1 MGAPRP
7 CGSQKDGRGA
17 RATENPTEIG
27 LSDIGVIA
35 IGRNEG
41 ERLRRCLESVVGMG
55 LSVIYVDSNSTD
67 GSVDL
72 ARSLGADVVELDMS
86 LPFSAARARN
96 AGFER
101 FIQSN
106 PNARYV
112 QFVDGDCEVVAGW
125 IDRARTELDL
135 RSDVA
140 VVCGRRRERS
150 PQASIYNRLAD
161 LEWDTPIGEAQS
173 CGGDAMMRVEAFRS
187 AGGFD
192 PSVSAGEEPELC
204 QRLRQAGWKVLRID
218 AEMTLHDSAMLHFS
232 QWWRRAVRSGYGSA
246 DVASRF
252 GNDGLFA
259 SQVRSARLW
268 ALGWPSSVL
277 LAGILVALLAGMKWG
292 LIAAAVLALALP
304 AQMLRIAIRSRGRTG
319 SLSDALSLGI
329 LTMLGKWAGLWGEIR
344 YHRDRR
350 SGRNTRL
357 IDYKSAVKRAG
368 KMKDP
373 DWQADLDRLPPRPML
388 KEQSAWALWVYR
400 FGRRNDRL
408 PSGIRKKVADRLYWL
423 LYRATE
429 TVTGISIPKSI
440 DIGPGLRIHHF
451 GNIFVHA
458 DAKIGAR
465 CTLRQGVTIG
475 NRHEGGPVPVLE
487 DDVELGAYAQIL
499 GGVRIGRG
507 AKIGAMTLVL
517 EDVPPGATAVG
528 IPARIIPAR
537 ATIDEPPVM
546 ERPTTGSA
554 AELAPAAAC
563 PSR

>member
-1 MGAPRP
+1 MGAPP
-7 CGSQKDGRGA
+7 MFSTSHGRGA
-17 RATENPTEIG
+17 HGRNQRAATTV
-27 LSDIGVIA
+27 SDIGVIA

-41 ERLRRCLESVVGMG
+41 ERLRRCLQSVVGKG
-55 LSVIYVDSNSTD
+55 FSVVYVDSNSTD
-67 GSVDL
+67 GSVAT
-72 ARSLGADVVELDMS
+72 ARSLGAEVVELDMS

-101 FIQSN
+101 FIHSN

-125 IDRARTELDL
+125 IDCARAELDS

-150 PQASIYNRLAD
+150 PGASIYNRLAD
-161 LEWDTPIGEAQS
+161 LEWDTPIGETQS
-173 CGGDAMMRVEAFRS
+173 CGGDAMMRVDAFRS
-187 AGGFD
+187 ASGFD
-192 PSVSAGEEPELC
+192 PSVAAGEEPELC
-204 QRLRQAGWKVLRID
+204 QRLRKAGWKVLRID
-218 AEMTLHDSAMLHFS
+218 AEMTLHDSAMARFS

-252 GNDGLFA
+252 GDKGLFA
-259 SQVRSARLW
+259 RQVRSARLW
-268 ALGWPSSVL
+268 ALGWPLAVL
-277 LAGILVALLAGMKWG
+277 LAGILIALLAGMKWG
-292 LIAAAVLALALP
+292 FIAAAVLALALP
-304 AQMLRIAIRSRGRTG
+304 AQMLRIAFRSRGRTRT
-319 SLSDALSLGI
+319 AVGI
-329 LTMLGKWAGLWGEIR
+329 LTMLGKWAGVWGELR

-357 IDYKSAVKRAG
+357 IDYKSAGKRAG

-373 DWQADLDRLPPRPML
+373 DWQADLDRLPLRPML
-388 KEQSAWALWVYR
+388 REQSAWALWVYR
-400 FGRRNDRL
+400 FGRRNDRR
-408 PSGIRKKVADRLYWL
+408 PSGVRKKLDDRLYWL

-429 TVTGISIPKSI
+429 TITGISIPKSVE
-440 DIGPGLRIHHF
+440 IGPGLRIHHF

-458 DAKIGAR
+458 ETKIGAR

-475 NRHEGGPVPVLE
+475 NRHENGPVPVLE

-528 IPARIIPAR
+528 IPARIIPAK
-537 ATIDEPPVM
+537 AAIDEQSVM
-546 ERPTTGSA
+546 ERPTNGSA